1 MACHPILLTTHTTP
15 PPRHHYY
22 SMPRGILKVW
32 EWWWSTRRAWCSCA
46 SAQERPSCYPRP
58 QISQASSLI
67 SLPNTLCQHTPHEP
81 HSTSSHAVPQAG
93 PDVIPSVGDAPEYGH
108 VLGRARA
115 HSHHHSQ
122 GKSSGGMEGGREA
135 ERQRDCVYTVGTRPW
150 TTRSVDG
157 QGEGEW
163 AGPERAGLMCLV
175 QH

>member
-1 MACHPILLTTHTTP
+1 MMLGLPPILLTTHTAP
-15 PPRHHYY
+15 PPCHHHF

-46 SAQERPSCYPRP
+46 SAQRPCYPRP

-67 SLPNTLCQHTPHEP
+67 SLPNTQHTHHEP
-81 HSTSSHAVPQAG
+81 HSASSHAVPQAG
-93 PDVIPSVGDAPEYGH
+93 PDIIPSVGDAPEYGH

-135 ERQRDCVYTVGTRPW
+135 ERLCVYGGHASLDAQERGWTRRRRVG
-150 TTRSVDG
+150 
-157 QGEGEW
+157 
-163 AGPERAGLMCLV
+163 RA
-175 QH
+175 